1 MKWNSDV
8 YDEFELVYEK
18 IENKKEIFDN
28 WVQLEMAAIEEA
40 KNNCGEGGLL
50 AAMVGNIL
58 SPAQY
63 DDLSDIDKQTSIKIL
78 GQQGLSAL
86 NIDRSNAYIRIEMT
100 NKINLVKACT
110 IFEILNRL
118 EKIDGTQTMGTD
130 KEKWTLELCVPL
142 GGKKGLMQWEILI
155 MQLYPWLSISEVSSN
170 VISEE
175 MTDGAEIKTEN
186 KINDNKKKKSFFGR
200 LFKR

>member
-28 WVQLEMAAIEEA
+28 WVQLETAAIEEA

-78 GQQGLSAL
+78 GQQGLGAL

-142 GGKKGLMQWEILI
+142 GGKKGLIQWEILI
-155 MQLYPWLSISEVSSN
+155 MQLYPWLSIREVSSN

-186 KINDNKKKKSFFGR
+186 KINDNKKKKSFFCR

>member
-28 WVQLEMAAIEEA
+28 WVQLETAAIEEA

-78 GQQGLSAL
+78 GQQGIAAL

-142 GGKKGLMQWEILI
+142 GGKKGLIQWEILI
-155 MQLYPWLSISEVSSN
+155 MQLYPWLSIREVSSN

-186 KINDNKKKKSFFGR
+186 KINDNKKKKSFFCR

>member
-1 MKWNSDV
+1 MKWNSDI

-18 IENKKEIFDN
+18 IEDKQEIFDI
-28 WVQLEMAAIEEA
+28 WVQLENAAIEEA

-78 GQQGLSAL
+78 GQQGLGAL
-86 NIDRSNAYIRIEMT
+86 NIDRSNAYIRIQLT

-130 KEKWTLELCVPL
+130 KEKWTLELSVPL

-186 KINDNKKKKSFFGR
+186 KINDNKKKKSFFSR